1 MPVTNTI
8 EYLSLFLLREE
19 QTAAYSIEIWK
30 QFRKWGGAPTGI
42 TQNVKDLLSSREVEN
57 IFENSDFILMPTMP
71 KRRRQFRRSWKSSRP
86 RKKPKRQP
94 KKLKRSKFLGV
105 ITLVG
110 LAAGGGFYFFI
121 QKKKKE
127 QAAKE
132 SVDPDADYRECEEE
146 LELPLEEE
154 PVDEPSEESKR
165 KAYQISDGY
174 EDV

>member
-1 MPVTNTI
+1 MFKVSTTSIIKAYPSARMKGVCTMPVANTI

-71 KRRRQFRRSWKSSRP
+71 KRKRRFRRSWKSSRP

-94 KKLKRSKFLGV
+94 RKLKRRPKPRKK
-105 ITLVG
+105 TLISP
-110 LAAGGGFYFFI
+110 A
-121 QKKKKE
+121 
-127 QAAKE
+127 
-132 SVDPDADYRECEEE
+132 
-146 LELPLEEE
+146 LPA
-154 PVDEPSEESKR
+154 SFW
-165 KAYQISDGY
+165 A
-174 EDV
+174 